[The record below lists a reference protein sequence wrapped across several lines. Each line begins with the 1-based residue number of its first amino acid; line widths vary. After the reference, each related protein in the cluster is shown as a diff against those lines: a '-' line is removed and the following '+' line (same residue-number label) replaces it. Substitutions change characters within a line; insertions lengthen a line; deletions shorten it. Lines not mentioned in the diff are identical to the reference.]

1 MMKKTN
7 FEEIEKL
14 IEQLSPS
21 DQLKLVARICERLSG
36 SDISTLSDG
45 VTKKLEKKQIQNY
58 LIEYPKAIES

>member
-1 MMKKTN
+1 MTKKTN

-36 SDISTLSDG
+36 SDISTLAIG
-45 VTKKLEKKQIQNY
+45 GTKKLEKKPIQNY
-58 LIEYPKAIES
+58 LMEYPKPIES